1 MSNQSPMAELVHDD
15 QAQATDK
22 KVETESTETAAA
34 AVADDKKCC
43 GLRMSIWKTLRVAF
57 LAVMLILVQTLQVV
71 SFKKAGYSFGPYPYM
86 ILILV
91 SFAFVPLFGV
101 AAWIIA
107 CRTGGFVPEITTC
120 SFKRHF
126 FIIGIFN
133 ALNGILI
140 IFSNPHVSGVLQ
152 SILAQAVIPFT
163 LVLSILWLRTKYA
176 VFQYIGA
183 LIVIGGVGVSL
194 IPTFESAPN
203 STDPNTTMLGLGVDF
218 DSIVDDEASVAGA
231 GDSDSDSGGGGGGG
245 VNQGVIWAIIF
256 TLGQLPQALGSIYQE
271 KVFVATPHQIN
282 VVYMLAW
289 ASLAQFVVLAAA
301 FPINFVPWFGAVN
314 VQDAGA
320 YLHNATACL
329 VNGVGAAPQCD
340 EAFLDICYCIVTMLL
355 TNVVQALLVKYSS
368 AVLSV
373 FVITL
378 VTPVSAFAFTLHFLM
393 GDDVETVNL
402 LEVVALVV
410 LMAGIF
416 IYRGRAILATFKKKK
431 RKNDASRLSEKLLDE
446 EGSDLEYQA
455 EPFHEDDGLE
465 DAPVLLNSRA
475 GIINSEF
482 TAEGVRDVPF
492 FLAGTQR
499 ARSRSLSRDGRSQQ
513 KNNRSRSMPPAETN
527 GLVATTYGTEPAL
540 NNGYGTNDSVVF
552 VSDSQPRRNSE

>member
-1 MSNQSPMAELVHDD
+1 MSEHSPMAELVQEDD
-15 QAQATDK
+15 QAQATDVK
-22 KVETESTETAAA
+22 REGEGAATEAAA
-34 AVADDKKCC
+34 EAADKKCC

-120 SFKRHF
+120 SFKKHF

-183 LIVIGGVGVSL
+183 FIVIGGVGVSL
-194 IPTFESAPN
+194 IPTFESTPN
-203 STDPNTTMLGLGVDF
+203 STDPNATMLGLGDDF
-218 DSIVDDEASVAGA
+218 DSMDDEASVAT
-231 GDSDSDSGGGGGGG
+231 GDSGGGG

-289 ASLAQFVVLAAA
+289 ASLAQFVMLAAA

-320 YLHNATACL
+320 YLHNATSCL
-329 VNGVGAAPQCD
+329 VNGAGSAPQCD
-340 EAFLDICYCIVTMLL
+340 EAFLDICYCVVTMLL
-355 TNVVQALLVKYSS
+355 TNVVQTLLVKYSS

-402 LEVVALVV
+402 LEIVALVV
-410 LMAGIF
+410 LMVGIF

-431 RKNDASRLSEKLLDE
+431 NAAKKSSRLSEKLLDVE
-446 EGSDLEYQA
+446 EGSDLEYQP

-499 ARSRSLSRDGRSQQ
+499 ARSRSLSRDARSQQ
-513 KNNRSRSMPPAETN
+513 QGRSHSMPPAETKPI
-527 GLVATTYGTEPAL
+527 VAATYGTEPAL
-540 NNGYGTNDSVVF
+540 SKGYGTNDSEMVTNQTAY
-552 VSDSQPRRNSE
+552 SQPRRNSE